1 MVSSPS
7 RSSPSRVMLL
17 ADSSD
22 SYLIFLAAQAFG
34 AEMEMRTYL
43 GEDEGDAN
51 QIDEHSP
58 GGIVVETLADIR
70 TVASLTLEPKRA
82 EAYAHALA
90 EEDEHPVRNSILKG
104 SGSGL
109 GQFTQMWG
117 FGLMFFFGGWLLNE
131 YPGKFTY
138 RDYLIALFA
147 FMFSLYGLAAAFE
160 GTVDREKAK
169 AAAVR
174 LFEVIERKSMID
186 PLADEGKKEV

>member
-1 MVSSPS
+1 
-7 RSSPSRVMLL
+7 
-17 ADSSD
+17 
-22 SYLIFLAAQAFG
+22 
-34 AEMEMRTYL
+34 MEMKTYL

-70 TVASLTLEPKRA
+70 TVASLTLEPERA
-82 EAYAHALA
+82 EAYADALA
-90 EEDEHPVRNSILKG
+90 KEDEHPVRNSIVKG

-131 YPGKFTY
+131 YPGEFTY

-160 GTVDREKAK
+160 GTADREKAK
-169 AAAVR
+169 AAAFR
-174 LFEVIERKSMID
+174 IFEVIERKSLID
-186 PLADEGKKEV
+186 PLAAEGKKEV